1 MFDNTH
7 AHEFI
12 SEEETVKLDQDDGWV
27 HEIYRRHLKPKGS
40 KEIPVEVARQLI
52 MDEIEIRCINLE
64 TFYKNNS
71 RPAKPFQERVQ
82 LVVTALETLSYN
94 ESSI

>member
-1 MFDNTH
+1 MFDHTH
-7 AHEFI
+7 VHESI
-12 SEEETVKLDQDDGWV
+12 SEETVKLKQDDAWV
-27 HEIYRRHLKPKGS
+27 LEIYRRHLKPKEPEKIS
-40 KEIPVEVARQLI
+40 VEVARQLI
-52 MDEIEIRCINLE
+52 KNKIEIRCINLE

-82 LVVTALETLSYN
+82 LVVKALETLSYN